1 MPEKI
6 VITRNYSRR
15 EGTEMFS
22 LTINREIDGNST
34 FLRQRAESYL
44 ALYDVEI
51 QVLEEMVP
59 LNYVTPV
66 FFTKRRRGIAEQ
78 LLGLRKKLIDEIGS
92 GTITSSQIV
101 LNEETLNSM
110 MTRLGDILPPLRE
123 YTPKPIQ

>member
-1 MPEKI
+1 MSEKI

-66 FFTKRRRGIAEQ
+66 FFTKSAASAGSVYSSIA
-78 LLGLRKKLIDEIGS
+78 
-92 GTITSSQIV
+92 SS
-101 LNEETLNSM
+101 LTL
-110 MTRLGDILPPLRE
+110 
-123 YTPKPIQ
+123 PI